1 MGTINASD
9 VQRHVTIVGW
19 LYIVGNALFLVIGV
33 FVFVMVTG
41 VGLYTNDLEARSIM
55 LVVGPSVGLLLTMLA
70 VPGLAAGYGLIARKP
85 WAHMLA
91 IALAILGLLN
101 FPLGTA
107 IGVYALWVLLQS
119 TTREYFAAPLP
130 ATA

>member
-1 MGTINASD
+1 MGTINAGD
-9 VQRHVTIVGW
+9 VQRHVTILGW
-19 LYIVGNALFLVIGV
+19 LYIVSNALFLVIGV

-41 VGLYTNDLEARSIM
+41 VGLSINDLEARSIL
-55 LVVGPSVGLLLTMLA
+55 LVVGPSVGLLLTILA

-91 IALAILGLLN
+91 IVLAILGLLN

-119 TTREYFAAPLP
+119 TARDYFAAPLP
-130 ATA
+130 SSA